1 MILHPI
7 RTNEP
12 QWLRGLGSWR
22 GMSNYIRKPSRI
34 ELLRLCVTI
43 LSWVLFLCS
52 MRGFCDSSKE
62 GIFVLLQVLE
72 EGTGAQ
78 ERFRGLREAIESHW
92 PRWAWSPRLLNPQP
106 VSVAL
111 PLSARSASGGI
122 LLRREDSQ
130 HIRVWSCDTGVV
142 SIKTVPNF
150 SF

>member
-7 RTNEP
+7 RTSEP
-12 QWLRGLGSWR
+12 QWLRGLGWWR
-22 GMSNYIRKPSRI
+22 GMSAYMQKPSRI
-34 ELLRLCVTI
+34 QLLRFCVTI
-43 LSWVLFLCS
+43 VSRVLFLCS
-52 MRGFCDSSKE
+52 TRGFCDSSKE

-78 ERFRGLREAIESHW
+78 ERFRGLREAVGSRW
-92 PRWAWSPRLLNPQP
+92 PRWAWSPRLLSPQP

-130 HIRVWSCDTGVV
+130 HI
-142 SIKTVPNF
+142 
-150 SF
+150 

>member
-1 MILHPI
+1 
-7 RTNEP
+7 
-12 QWLRGLGSWR
+12 
-22 GMSNYIRKPSRI
+22 MSAYMQKPSRI
-34 ELLRLCVTI
+34 QLLRFCVTI
-43 LSWVLFLCS
+43 VSRVLFLCS
-52 MRGFCDSSKE
+52 TRGFCDSSKE

-78 ERFRGLREAIESHW
+78 ERFRGLREAVGSRW
-92 PRWAWSPRLLNPQP
+92 PRWAWSPRLLSPQP

-130 HIRVWSCDTGVV
+130 HIRAWSCDTGGV